1 MNIVGGAVLLC
12 LVMLGPLVGYGAYLI
27 LRRIKHGRLI
37 GAMLAALFVVPA
49 VLFGAEGLMGGKI
62 TSGVVVKKSDT
73 VQLARLE
80 LIPRVIHIL
89 RVQVR
94 DGGRD
99 GGDNTFTLA
108 IEPARIDRL
117 REGQPVHL
125 RQTGLGPVR
134 FARLADGPGWA
145 QLPFLELR
153 GLGALAAIAVTLLA
167 VGLCLLATIMRR
179 RGPILAA
186 AMVAIALALGLDAA
200 ATWPWWMPRP
210 TDGSAKVIDIRTVRQ
225 ALIGYGSHPRRSK
238 LVTLPT
244 PYDEVTLQLTP
255 APGADPVLVVD
266 RVDKGSGGDLAIG
279 GIASVAYAVSS
290 PRDARLRQGTRT
302 YAMNAYA
309 SRLGAMAVDV
319 GLGVLVLLG
328 IVLALS
334 RLRRRRPHAE
344 VVSG

>member
-1 MNIVGGAVLLC
+1 MNNVAGAVLLC

-27 LRRIKHGRLI
+27 LRRLKHGGRI
-37 GAMLAALFVVPA
+37 GAALVALFVVPA
-49 VLFGAEGLMGGKI
+49 VLFGAEVLMGGTI
-62 TSGVVVKKSDT
+62 ASGVVVKKSDT

-94 DGGRD
+94 ESGKE
-99 GGDNTFTLA
+99 GGDNTLTLA
-108 IEPARIDRL
+108 LDPGRFDHL
-117 REGQPVHL
+117 REGQAVDL
-125 RQTGLGPVR
+125 RQTGLGPIR

-167 VGLCLLATIMRR
+167 VGLCFLATIMRR

-210 TDGSAKVIDIRTVRQ
+210 IGGSARVIDIRTVRQ

-255 APGADPVLVVD
+255 SPGADPVLVID
-266 RVDKGSGGDLAIG
+266 RIDQGSGGDLVIG
-279 GIASVAYAVSS
+279 GAASVAYAMSS

-302 YAMNAYA
+302 YATNAYA
-309 SRLGAMAVDV
+309 SRLGGMAVDV

-328 IVLALS
+328 IVAALS

-344 VVSG
+344 VLPG